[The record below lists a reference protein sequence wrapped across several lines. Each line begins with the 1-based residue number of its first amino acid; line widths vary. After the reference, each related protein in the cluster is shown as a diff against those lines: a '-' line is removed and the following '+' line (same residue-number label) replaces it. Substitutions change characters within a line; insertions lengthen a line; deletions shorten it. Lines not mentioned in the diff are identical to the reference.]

1 MIHRQLPPV
10 HANMDITTA
19 GPRRPAASRRP
30 GCAAAVGVRGF
41 TLIEVLVVVTILAI
55 LAAVVVPRF
64 LDRPDEARV
73 ARARQDV
80 QSLVTGLNLYRLDNY
95 AYPSTEQGLQALTQ
109 KPSGTPDAANWRN
122 GGYIDRL
129 PQDPWKRDYLYLSP
143 GRRADVEVYSLGGD
157 GQPGG
162 EGINA
167 DIGNWGD

>member
-1 MIHRQLPPV
+1 MINRTHRPV
-10 HANMDITTA
+10 HA
-19 GPRRPAASRRP
+19 G
-30 GCAAAVGVRGF
+30 GF

-73 ARARQDV
+73 ARARQDI
-80 QSLVTGLNLYRLDNY
+80 QALVTGLNLYRLDNY
-95 AYPSTEQGLQALTQ
+95 AYPSTEQGLQALVQ
-109 KPSGTPDAANWRN
+109 KPGGSPEAPNWRT

-129 PQDPWKRDYLYLSP
+129 PQDPWKRDYLYLNP
-143 GRRADVEVYSLGGD
+143 GRRGEIDLYSLGAD

-162 EGINA
+162 EGVNA

>member
-1 MIHRQLPPV
+1 MIERSPNAVQHS
-10 HANMDITTA
+10 
-19 GPRRPAASRRP
+19 AAF
-30 GCAAAVGVRGF
+30 ARGF

-73 ARARQDV
+73 AKARQDIAA
-80 QSLVTGLNLYRLDNY
+80 LVTGLNLYRLDNY
-95 AYPSTEQGLQALTQ
+95 VYPSTEQGLQALTQ
-109 KPSGTPDAANWRN
+109 KPGGTPEAPNWRP

-143 GRRADVEVYSLGGD
+143 GQQGEIDVYSLGAD

-162 EGINA
+162 EGVSA

>member
-1 MIHRQLPPV
+1 MI
-10 HANMDITTA
+10 D
-19 GPRRPAASRRP
+19 RPLRL
-30 GCAAAVGVRGF
+30 VYVRGF

-73 ARARQDV
+73 SKAKQDIGA
-80 QSLVTGLNLYRLDNY
+80 LVTGLNLYRLDNY
-95 AYPSTEQGLQALTQ
+95 AYPSTEQGLQALVQ
-109 KPSGTPDAANWRN
+109 KPSGTPEAANWRN

-143 GRRADVEVYSLGGD
+143 GRQGEIDVYSFGAD

-162 EGINA
+162 DGVSA
-167 DIGNWGD
+167 DIGNWGE